1 MTDNPW
7 DSETSK
13 SKDSKPTMKPKDN
26 MYLHIIV
33 ISLAILAAFFGNELG
48 GDGIKY
54 ATVKQP
60 DSSIGQ
66 VIRDLISGLI
76 IAYIPYAL
84 VYLFSKIRPYAI
96 YVTLVWVLFYSYIK
110 FLA

>member
-7 DSETSK
+7 DSETTK
-13 SKDSKPTMKPKDN
+13 PKDSKPRIKPKDN

-33 ISLAILAAFFGNELG
+33 ISLGLLAAFFGNELG
-48 GDGIKY
+48 DTDIVV
-54 ATVKQP
+54 VKQP
-60 DSSIGQ
+60 DSLIGQ
-66 VIRDLISGLI
+66 FIRKSLSGLV

-84 VYLFSKIRPYAI
+84 VYIFSKIRPYAI
-96 YVTLVWVLFYSYIK
+96 YATLVWVLFYSYLK